1 MFSVRLHGH
10 KQTAQYGQVVVYV
23 CIQAYTKTFLGG
35 DSSGY
40 DESEKQPSPTKNAVK
55 QQCTRS
61 YPIPPPMLHIYISFC
76 MKLLAKHKTHW
87 SFDLKKCMFQ
97 GS

>member
-40 DESEKQPSPTKNAVK
+40 DESEKQPFPTKKCSKTTVYEIL
-55 QQCTRS
+55 S
-61 YPIPPPMLHIYISFC
+61 YPPPPNVIFIFPS
-76 MKLLAKHKTHW
+76 A
-87 SFDLKKCMFQ
+87 
-97 GS
+97 